1 MIGFLLFLFLISV
14 IVSAVLWFMYASL
27 KAQIP
32 VRAQEQ
38 YQAWQRQAEADLQ
51 RQVNHRVREWCTR
64 EAQTIKAEAQRDA
77 VAQAQTLFQT
87 WREKEADTIRK
98 EQKELASGEA
108 NTQLQQWKTEQE
120 KLIRQDAIQRSQA
133 VTVGK
138 VTEHLV
144 PYLPDFVYNPKDA
157 RFIGS
162 PVDFIIFD
170 GLNDEEGN
178 VREVVFVEIKTGKSS
193 LTPRERQVRNA
204 IKECKVKWVELR
216 VNREIQQTTPELLQ
230 S

>member
-14 IVSAVLWFMYASL
+14 IVSAALWFMYASL
-27 KAQIP
+27 RAQIP
-32 VRAQEQ
+32 ARAQEQ
-38 YQAWQRQAEADLQ
+38 YHAWQRQAEADLQ
-51 RQVNHRVREWCTR
+51 RQVNLRVQEWCTR

-77 VAQAQTLFQT
+77 VAQAQALFQT

-98 EQKELASGEA
+98 EQKELANGEA

-133 VTVGK
+133 VTLGK

-144 PYLPDFVYNPKDA
+144 PYLPDFSYNPKDA

-170 GLNDEEGN
+170 GLNDEGSD

-216 VNREIQQTTPELLQ
+216 ISREIQQTSQELLQ